1 MKINLKKMSVA
12 GLGSALLLAAA
23 AVVFSQQPQGP
34 RPGPPPGGFRG
45 GPGVPG
51 GPPDFGPRGPGGPD
65 FGPVVR
71 EVRAGRRKAL
81 DRADPADLKV
91 LDLSD
96 RWAAI

>member
-1 MKINLKKMSVA
+1 VA
-12 GLGSALLLAAA
+12 DLAYLEAPLISDRVDPEALILA
-23 AVVFSQQPQGP
+23 
-34 RPGPPPGGFRG
+34 
-45 GPGVPG
+45 
-51 GPPDFGPRGPGGPD
+51 
-65 FGPVVR
+65 PVVR